1 MFRKILPGIQNLP
14 VEEIVMSQTTLA
26 DLQSDIQP
34 LPMQNIAMSM
44 ETVAGFESMQ
54 RVAKLFSKSSIAPK
68 AYQGNVA
75 DCFIAVDMAMRMG
88 ANPLMVMQ
96 NLYIVHGS
104 PAWSAQFLIATFN
117 KSGRFSAIRYEFQ
130 GVEGKDDWGCRAVTT
145 ELATREKLVG
155 PLITI
160 GLAKKEGWHSKP
172 GSKWQT
178 MPEQMLRYR
187 AAAWLVRAYAPEI
200 AMGLHTADELED
212 RTIKLMI
219 YLIIGS
225 VCNIFPETV
234 IAVLVMAVLRILTGG
249 YHSQSDLG
257 CLILTGSMI
266 FIPIILSKYAFIS
279 HMHFIVFSLGI
290 TVIYIL
296 YAPCGGKY
304 SNVKGL
310 ALLWIKTVVTLI
322 LFCGY
327 LGGIFINR
335 RWGIIVILV
344 SLMQGLSLIKM
355 KRRIS
360 DE

>member
-1 MFRKILPGIQNLP
+1 MR
-14 VEEIVMSQTTLA
+14 QTTLA

-54 RVAKLFSKSSIAPK
+54 RIAKLFSKSSIAPK

-130 GVEGKDDWGCRAVTT
+130 GEEGKDDWGCRAVTT
-145 ELATREKLVG
+145 EIATREKLVG

-160 GLAKKEGWHSKP
+160 GLAKKEGWHSKQ

-212 RTIKLMI
+212 RTITVEAVPTGEALDQSTTTLDAIAEQAKTEEKPKRKAAKRQEAEP
-219 YLIIGS
+219 S
-225 VCNIFPETV
+225 PETTPPAPMQSGD
-234 IAVLVMAVLRILTGG
+234 ILCPHENSDGSQRI
-249 YHSQSDLG
+249 
-257 CLILTGSMI
+257 
-266 FIPIILSKYAFIS
+266 
-279 HMHFIVFSLGI
+279 VE
-290 TVIYIL
+290 
-296 YAPCGGKY
+296 
-304 SNVKGL
+304 
-310 ALLWIKTVVTLI
+310 
-322 LFCGY
+322 
-327 LGGIFINR
+327 
-335 RWGIIVILV
+335 
-344 SLMQGLSLIKM
+344 
-355 KRRIS
+355 IS
-360 DE
+360 DCETCKDRPGCPAHKKDDDSDVGL

>member
-1 MFRKILPGIQNLP
+1 MS
-14 VEEIVMSQTTLA
+14 MSQTTLA

-54 RVAKLFSKSSIAPK
+54 RIAKLFSKSSIAPK
-68 AYQGNVA
+68 AYQGSIA
-75 DCFIAVDMAMRMG
+75 DCFIAVDMALRMG

-104 PAWSAQFLIATFN
+104 PAWSAPFLIATFN
-117 KSGRFSAIRYEFQ
+117 RSGRFSAIRYDFQ

-187 AAAWLVRAYAPEI
+187 AAAWLVRAYAPEL

-212 RTIKLMI
+212 RTITTVEAVPTGEVLDQSTTTLDAI
-219 YLIIGS
+219 AEQTTTLQSGDILCPHENSDGS
-225 VCNIFPETV
+225 QRLVEMSDCETCKDRPGCP
-234 IAVLVMAVLRILTGG
+234 A
-249 YHSQSDLG
+249 HKKDDDSD
-257 CLILTGSMI
+257 
-266 FIPIILSKYAFIS
+266 
-279 HMHFIVFSLGI
+279 V
-290 TVIYIL
+290 
-296 YAPCGGKY
+296 
-304 SNVKGL
+304 GL
-310 ALLWIKTVVTLI
+310 
-322 LFCGY
+322 
-327 LGGIFINR
+327 
-335 RWGIIVILV
+335 
-344 SLMQGLSLIKM
+344 
-355 KRRIS
+355 
-360 DE
+360 

>member
-1 MFRKILPGIQNLP
+1 
-14 VEEIVMSQTTLA
+14 MSQTTLA

-54 RVAKLFSKSSIAPK
+54 RIAKLFSKSSIAPK

-212 RTIKLMI
+212 RTITVEAVPTGEVLDQSTTTLDAIAEQTTPEEKPKRKAAKKQEAEPSPEETPPAPLQTGDI
-219 YLIIGS
+219 LCPHENSDGS
-225 VCNIFPETV
+225 QR
-234 IAVLVMAVLRILTGG
+234 LVEM
-249 YHSQSDLG
+249 SDCEKCQEFKG
-257 CLILTGSMI
+257 CPAHNPNTDDSD
-266 FIPIILSKYAFIS
+266 
-279 HMHFIVFSLGI
+279 V
-290 TVIYIL
+290 
-296 YAPCGGKY
+296 
-304 SNVKGL
+304 GL
-310 ALLWIKTVVTLI
+310 
-322 LFCGY
+322 
-327 LGGIFINR
+327 
-335 RWGIIVILV
+335 
-344 SLMQGLSLIKM
+344 
-355 KRRIS
+355 
-360 DE
+360 

>member
-54 RVAKLFSKSSIAPK
+54 RIAKLFSKSSIAPK

-130 GVEGKDDWGCRAVTT
+130 GEEGKDDWGCRAVTT
-145 ELATREKLVG
+145 EIATREKLVG

-160 GLAKKEGWHSKP
+160 GLAKKEGWHSKQ

-212 RTIKLMI
+212 RTITVEAVPTGEALDQSTTTLDAIAEQAKTEEKPKRKAAKRQEAEP
-219 YLIIGS
+219 S
-225 VCNIFPETV
+225 PETTPPAPMQSGD
-234 IAVLVMAVLRILTGG
+234 ILCPHENSDGSQRI
-249 YHSQSDLG
+249 
-257 CLILTGSMI
+257 
-266 FIPIILSKYAFIS
+266 
-279 HMHFIVFSLGI
+279 VE
-290 TVIYIL
+290 
-296 YAPCGGKY
+296 
-304 SNVKGL
+304 
-310 ALLWIKTVVTLI
+310 
-322 LFCGY
+322 
-327 LGGIFINR
+327 
-335 RWGIIVILV
+335 
-344 SLMQGLSLIKM
+344 
-355 KRRIS
+355 IS
-360 DE
+360 DCETCKDRPGCPAHKKDDDSDVGL

>member
-1 MFRKILPGIQNLP
+1 VFRKILPGIQNLP

-54 RVAKLFSKSSIAPK
+54 RIAKLFSKSSIAPK

-212 RTIKLMI
+212 RTITVEAVPTGEVLDQSTTTLDAIAEQTTPEEKPKRKAAKKQEAEPSPEETPPAPLQTGDI
-219 YLIIGS
+219 LCPHENSDGS
-225 VCNIFPETV
+225 Q
-234 IAVLVMAVLRILTGG
+234 RI
-249 YHSQSDLG
+249 
-257 CLILTGSMI
+257 
-266 FIPIILSKYAFIS
+266 
-279 HMHFIVFSLGI
+279 VE
-290 TVIYIL
+290 
-296 YAPCGGKY
+296 
-304 SNVKGL
+304 
-310 ALLWIKTVVTLI
+310 
-322 LFCGY
+322 
-327 LGGIFINR
+327 
-335 RWGIIVILV
+335 
-344 SLMQGLSLIKM
+344 
-355 KRRIS
+355 IS
-360 DE
+360 DCETCKDRPGCPAHKKDDDSDVGL

>member
-54 RVAKLFSKSSIAPK
+54 RIAKLFSKSSIAPK

-212 RTIKLMI
+212 RTITVEAVPTGEVLDQSTTTLDAIAEQTTPEEKPKRKAAKKQEAEPSPEETPPAPLQTGDI
-219 YLIIGS
+219 LCPHENSDGS
-225 VCNIFPETV
+225 Q
-234 IAVLVMAVLRILTGG
+234 RI
-249 YHSQSDLG
+249 
-257 CLILTGSMI
+257 
-266 FIPIILSKYAFIS
+266 
-279 HMHFIVFSLGI
+279 VE
-290 TVIYIL
+290 
-296 YAPCGGKY
+296 
-304 SNVKGL
+304 
-310 ALLWIKTVVTLI
+310 
-322 LFCGY
+322 
-327 LGGIFINR
+327 
-335 RWGIIVILV
+335 
-344 SLMQGLSLIKM
+344 
-355 KRRIS
+355 IS
-360 DE
+360 DCETCKDRPGCPAHKKDDDSDVGL

>member
-54 RVAKLFSKSSIAPK
+54 RIAKLFSKSSIAPK

-130 GVEGKDDWGCRAVTT
+130 GEEGKDDWGCRAVTT
-145 ELATREKLVG
+145 EIATREKLVG

-160 GLAKKEGWHSKP
+160 GLAKKEGWHSKQ

-212 RTIKLMI
+212 RTITVEAVPTGEALDQSTTTLDAIAEQAKTEETPKRKAAKKQEAEP
-219 YLIIGS
+219 S
-225 VCNIFPETV
+225 PETTPPAPMQSGD
-234 IAVLVMAVLRILTGG
+234 ILCPHENSDGSQRI
-249 YHSQSDLG
+249 
-257 CLILTGSMI
+257 
-266 FIPIILSKYAFIS
+266 
-279 HMHFIVFSLGI
+279 VE
-290 TVIYIL
+290 
-296 YAPCGGKY
+296 
-304 SNVKGL
+304 
-310 ALLWIKTVVTLI
+310 
-322 LFCGY
+322 
-327 LGGIFINR
+327 
-335 RWGIIVILV
+335 
-344 SLMQGLSLIKM
+344 
-355 KRRIS
+355 IS
-360 DE
+360 DCETCKDRPGCPAHKKDDDSDVGL

>member
-1 MFRKILPGIQNLP
+1 
-14 VEEIVMSQTTLA
+14 MSQTTLA

-54 RVAKLFSKSSIAPK
+54 RIAKLFSKSSIAPK

-172 GSKWQT
+172 SSKWQT

-187 AAAWLVRAYAPEI
+187 AAAGLVRAYAPEI

-212 RTIKLMI
+212 RTITVEAVPTGEVLDQSTTTLLDAIAEQTTPEEKPKRKAAKKQEAEPSPEETPPAPLQTGDI
-219 YLIIGS
+219 LCPHENSDGS
-225 VCNIFPETV
+225 Q
-234 IAVLVMAVLRILTGG
+234 RI
-249 YHSQSDLG
+249 
-257 CLILTGSMI
+257 
-266 FIPIILSKYAFIS
+266 
-279 HMHFIVFSLGI
+279 VE
-290 TVIYIL
+290 
-296 YAPCGGKY
+296 
-304 SNVKGL
+304 
-310 ALLWIKTVVTLI
+310 
-322 LFCGY
+322 
-327 LGGIFINR
+327 
-335 RWGIIVILV
+335 
-344 SLMQGLSLIKM
+344 
-355 KRRIS
+355 IS
-360 DE
+360 DCETCKDRPGCPAHKKDDDSDVGL

>member
-1 MFRKILPGIQNLP
+1 
-14 VEEIVMSQTTLA
+14 MSQTTLA

-54 RVAKLFSKSSIAPK
+54 RIAKLFSKSSIAPK

-130 GVEGKDDWGCRAVTT
+130 GVEGT

-212 RTIKLMI
+212 R
-219 YLIIGS
+219 
-225 VCNIFPETV
+225 
-234 IAVLVMAVLRILTGG
+234 A
-249 YHSQSDLG
+249 
-257 CLILTGSMI
+257 
-266 FIPIILSKYAFIS
+266 
-279 HMHFIVFSLGI
+279 I
-290 TVIYIL
+290 TVEAVPTGEVLDQSTTTLDAIAEQTTPEEKPKRKAAKKQEAEPSPEETPPAPLQTGDIL
-296 YAPCGGKY
+296 CPHENSDG
-304 SNVKGL
+304 SQ
-310 ALLWIKTVVTLI
+310 
-322 LFCGY
+322 
-327 LGGIFINR
+327 R
-335 RWGIIVILV
+335 IVE
-344 SLMQGLSLIKM
+344 
-355 KRRIS
+355 IS
-360 DE
+360 DCETCKDRPGCPAHKKDDDSDVGL

>member
-1 MFRKILPGIQNLP
+1 
-14 VEEIVMSQTTLA
+14 MSQTTLA

-54 RVAKLFSKSSIAPK
+54 RIAKLFSKSSIAPK

-212 RTIKLMI
+212 R
-219 YLIIGS
+219 
-225 VCNIFPETV
+225 P
-234 IAVLVMAVLRILTGG
+234 
-249 YHSQSDLG
+249 
-257 CLILTGSMI
+257 
-266 FIPIILSKYAFIS
+266 
-279 HMHFIVFSLGI
+279 I
-290 TVIYIL
+290 TVEAVPTGEVLDQSTTTLDAIAEQTTPEEKPKRKAAKKQEAEPSPEETPPAPLQTGDIL
-296 YAPCGGKY
+296 CPHENSDG
-304 SNVKGL
+304 SQ
-310 ALLWIKTVVTLI
+310 
-322 LFCGY
+322 
-327 LGGIFINR
+327 R
-335 RWGIIVILV
+335 IVE
-344 SLMQGLSLIKM
+344 
-355 KRRIS
+355 IS
-360 DE
+360 DCETCKDRPGCPAHKKDDDSDVGL